1 LTVVGTSS
9 IVLFMF
15 LREVVTGQ
23 REGKPVRYAQIVEA
37 FRNDEGKSRHRVLL
51 SLGRVDRIDREQVR
65 RLVTALARYLE
76 TGAVPDGGRVG
87 QVRDFGLIYL
97 ADALWDRLGLR
108 AFFTKQLRRRRFD
121 APVERA
127 LFALVAHRLVD
138 PGSKLACADWI
149 ASDAWLPSAQ
159 PIQLQHLYRAM
170 DFLDECHEDLEAALY
185 AHRRSLFD
193 RVELVY
199 YDTTSTYFESDEPA
213 DEPEQ
218 YGLRQRGYSRD
229 LRPGSKQIV
238 IGLAVDQQ
246 GLPIASDVYSG
257 DTNDAV
263 TVLPMIERLKKMG
276 LRRVVWVA
284 DRGMTS
290 SLNLATVR
298 AAGLDYIIGVRLRAA
313 DDLRAAISADE
324 SEFKEAADGLMA
336 KDVRRGDQRLV
347 VCFSPASAERDLKL
361 RTGAIDRMRPLL
373 ERVNAGGD
381 PAPLVEHGLYRRL
394 VTRRTD
400 GRYQLDKRKLEREA
414 QCDGTF
420 VLELSDPKM
429 PATEAAVAYKGLL
442 RVEQAFRTLKH
453 GVDIRPVYHRL
464 DKRIRAHVTL
474 CTIAYLL
481 ERVVEIA
488 AERPFDEVRKTFR
501 RMRAVELNFEQQTVW
516 ETSTLS
522 PEARQVLGALK
533 ISSPPHIVAGP
544 ATNL

>member
-1 LTVVGTSS
+1 LLTASDGSTIVVT
-9 IVLFMF
+9 MF

-23 REGKPVRYAQIVEA
+23 REGNPVRYAQIVES
-37 FRNDEGKSRHRVLL
+37 FRNEQGKSRHRVLL
-51 SLGRVDRIDREQVR
+51 SLGRVDRIDRDQMR
-65 RLVTALARYLE
+65 RLITALSRYLE
-76 TGAVPDGGRVG
+76 TGAVPEGGRVG
-87 QVRDFGLIYL
+87 QVRDFGLVYL
-97 ADALWDRLGLR
+97 ADALWDRFGLR

-149 ASDAWLPSAQ
+149 ASDAWLPSPQ

-199 YDTTSTYFESDEPA
+199 YDTTSTYFECDEPG
-213 DEPEQ
+213 DEPEH

-263 TVLPMIERLKKMG
+263 TVLPMIERLKAMG

-284 DRGMTS
+284 DRGMAS
-290 SLNLATVR
+290 AHNLATVR
-298 AAGLDYIIGVRLRAA
+298 AAGLDYIVGIRLRAA
-313 DDLRAAISADE
+313 EDLRAAISADE
-324 SEFKEAADGLMA
+324 GEYEEAAEGLMA
-336 KDVRRGDQRLV
+336 KEVRLGDQRVV
-347 VCFSPASAERDLKL
+347 VCFSPASAARDLKL
-361 RTGAIDRMRPLL
+361 RTGAIDRMHPLL
-373 ERVNAGGD
+373 ERVNAGAD

-394 VTRRTD
+394 VTRRTN
-400 GRYQLDKRKLEREA
+400 GRYELDKRKLEREA

-420 VLELSDPKM
+420 VLEVSNAKM
-429 PATEAAVAYKGLL
+429 RAADAALAYKGLL

-481 ERVVEIA
+481 ERAVELEA
-488 AERPFDEVRKTFR
+488 KQPFDEVRKTLR
-501 RMRAVELNFEQQTVW
+501 RMRAVELNFEEQTVW
-516 ETSTLS
+516 ETSALS
-522 PEARQVLGALK
+522 PDARKVLGALK
-533 ISSPPHIVAGP
+533 IAAPPRIVAGP
-544 ATNL
+544 SV